1 MCPAQLASNAT
12 NIHVPCPNA
21 TQRFPDQDLRSQCS
35 MGDDACVYY
44 CRCCGEL
51 ATDEETSW
59 QADKQKQTPL
69 NFVIAA
75 KSWISGSCLRLLL
88 SRFYYCCSLSAGQ
101 WSQKKKSN
109 SKLYLAAVANTDRR
123 WDRLINNQRVLSV
136 DCNFISLSKK
146 YKTTIIDALE
156 SQTIYIFDQYYRKH
170 CSFISLSKKHFSLV
184 IYFLN

>member
-1 MCPAQLASNAT
+1 MCTAQLASNAT

-51 ATDEETSW
+51 ATDEATSW

-88 SRFYYCCSLSAGQ
+88 SRFYYCCSLSAGL
-101 WSQKKKSN
+101 KKKEQLKIVLGCCEHGSEM
-109 SKLYLAAVANTDRR
+109 RP
-123 WDRLINNQRVLSV
+123 LINNQRVLSV

-146 YKTTIIDALE
+146 IK
-156 SQTIYIFDQYYRKH
+156 QQ
-170 CSFISLSKKHFSLV
+170 
-184 IYFLN
+184 

>member
-1 MCPAQLASNAT
+1 MCTAQLASNAT

-101 WSQKKKSN
+101 WSKKKSN
-109 SKLYLAAVANTDRR
+109 WKLYLGVANTDRR

-136 DCNFISLSKK
+136 DCSVVRFPQDNTAALFPSPKK
-146 YKTTIIDALE
+146 N
-156 SQTIYIFDQYYRKH
+156 IF
-170 CSFISLSKKHFSLV
+170 CLV
-184 IYFLN
+184 IYYHTHFIVTI

>member
-1 MCPAQLASNAT
+1 MIDCICIACVWVRRLGLVHTAEQDGTTSSCPTYMCTTAQLTSNAT

-88 SRFYYCCSLSAGQ
+88 SRFYYCCSLSAGL
-101 WSQKKKSN
+101 KKKSN
-109 SKLYLAAVANTDRR
+109 
-123 WDRLINNQRVLSV
+123 
-136 DCNFISLSKK
+136 
-146 YKTTIIDALE
+146 
-156 SQTIYIFDQYYRKH
+156 
-170 CSFISLSKKHFSLV
+170 
-184 IYFLN
+184 

>member
-1 MCPAQLASNAT
+1 MCTAQLASNAM

-21 TQRFPDQDLRSQCS
+21 TQKFPDQNLRSQCS

-88 SRFYYCCSLSAGQ
+88 SRFYYCCSLSAGL
-101 WSQKKKSN
+101 KKKRATEN
-109 SKLYLAAVANTDRR
+109 CTWLLRTRIGDETAD
-123 WDRLINNQRVLSV
+123 
-136 DCNFISLSKK
+136 
-146 YKTTIIDALE
+146 
-156 SQTIYIFDQYYRKH
+156 
-170 CSFISLSKKHFSLV
+170 
-184 IYFLN
+184 

>member
-1 MCPAQLASNAT
+1 MNSTVQQVAAQRTHVHSTVASNAT
-12 NIHVPCPNA
+12 NIHVSCPNA

-88 SRFYYCCSLSAGQ
+88 SRFYYCCSLSAGL
-101 WSQKKKSN
+101 KKKEQL
-109 SKLYLAAVANTDRR
+109 K
-123 WDRLINNQRVLSV
+123 
-136 DCNFISLSKK
+136 
-146 YKTTIIDALE
+146 IILGCCEHGSEMRSPD
-156 SQTIYIFDQYYRKH
+156 
-170 CSFISLSKKHFSLV
+170 
-184 IYFLN
+184 